1 MHFCQVLVMLVEVY
15 FLCLQA
21 GNFKQQC
28 KLRTERTKKMDG
40 IKTFKNKEFGTV
52 RTIVKDGEPWFVGK
66 DVAEILG
73 YAKARNAIA
82 RHVDDDDK
90 NDAPFQGVLGGTQ
103 TVTIIN
109 ESGLYSLILGS
120 KLPKAKTFK
129 RWVTS
134 EVLPTIRKTGGYVAN
149 DEMFINTY
157 LPNADA
163 QTRELFRLNLS
174 TIRQL
179 NNKIEQDKPLVDFA
193 SHIQTSEDC
202 ISMNDMAKLVTKN
215 GIKIGRTRL
224 FNFLREKK
232 VLGCRDGHKNMPY
245 QRYIDT
251 QPWFQLKESS
261 YIQNG
266 EVRIGLTPMV
276 TPKGQSGIIRMLRK
290 CKATS

>member
-1 MHFCQVLVMLVEVY
+1 MQNLMKFQNMNVGIIVEDQTVLIEIYSVGMALGQV
-15 FLCLQA
+15 
-21 GNFKQQC
+21 
-28 KLRTERTKKMDG
+28 KKNAVG
-40 IKTFKNKEFGTV
+40 ELYP
-52 RTIVKDGEPWFVGK
+52 RKDRIDQNLK
-66 DVAEILG
+66 SAEIHPCV
-73 YAKARNAIA
+73 RNG
-82 RHVDDDDK
+82 HK
-90 NDAPFQGVLGGTQ
+90 Y
-103 TVTIIN
+103 IN
-109 ESGLYSLILGS
+109 ESQLYDLMLEM
-120 KLPKAKTFK
+120 KTEKVKPFRK
-129 RWVTS
+129 WVTS

-193 SHIQTSEDC
+193 SHIQVSEDC
-202 ISMNDMAKLVTKN
+202 ISMNDMAKLATKN

-232 VLGCRDGHKNMPY
+232 VLGCKDGHKNMPY

-290 CKATS
+290 CKATN

>member
-1 MHFCQVLVMLVEVY
+1 MQNLMKFQNMNVGIIVEDQTVLFEIYSVGMALGQV
-15 FLCLQA
+15 
-21 GNFKQQC
+21 
-28 KLRTERTKKMDG
+28 KKNAVG
-40 IKTFKNKEFGTV
+40 ELYP
-52 RTIVKDGEPWFVGK
+52 RKDRIDQNLK
-66 DVAEILG
+66 SAEIHPCV
-73 YAKARNAIA
+73 RNG
-82 RHVDDDDK
+82 HK
-90 NDAPFQGVLGGTQ
+90 Y
-103 TVTIIN
+103 IN
-109 ESGLYSLILGS
+109 ESQLYDLMLEM
-120 KLPKAKTFK
+120 KTEKVKPFRK
-129 RWVTS
+129 WVTS

-163 QTRELFRLNLS
+163 QTRKLFRLNLS

-193 SHIQTSEDC
+193 SHIQVSEDC
-202 ISMNDMAKLVTKN
+202 ISMNDMAKLATKN

-232 VLGCRDGHKNMPY
+232 VLGCKDGHKNMPY

-290 CKATS
+290 CKATN

>member
-1 MHFCQVLVMLVEVY
+1 MQNLMKFQNMNVGIIVEDQTVLFEIYSVGMALGQV
-15 FLCLQA
+15 
-21 GNFKQQC
+21 
-28 KLRTERTKKMDG
+28 KKNAVG
-40 IKTFKNKEFGTV
+40 ELYP
-52 RTIVKDGEPWFVGK
+52 RKDRIDQNLK
-66 DVAEILG
+66 SAEIHPCV
-73 YAKARNAIA
+73 RNG
-82 RHVDDDDK
+82 HK
-90 NDAPFQGVLGGTQ
+90 Y
-103 TVTIIN
+103 IN
-109 ESGLYSLILGS
+109 ESQLYDLMLEM
-120 KLPKAKTFK
+120 KTEKVKPFRK
-129 RWVTS
+129 WVTS

-157 LPNADA
+157 LPNADT

-193 SHIQTSEDC
+193 SHIQVSEDC
-202 ISMNDMAKLVTKN
+202 ISMNDMAKLATKN

-290 CKATS
+290 CDATF

>member
-1 MHFCQVLVMLVEVY
+1 MQNLMKFQNMNVGIIVEDQTVLFEIYSVGMALGQV
-15 FLCLQA
+15 
-21 GNFKQQC
+21 
-28 KLRTERTKKMDG
+28 KKNAVG
-40 IKTFKNKEFGTV
+40 ELYP
-52 RTIVKDGEPWFVGK
+52 RKDRIDQNLK
-66 DVAEILG
+66 SAEIHPCV
-73 YAKARNAIA
+73 RNG
-82 RHVDDDDK
+82 HK
-90 NDAPFQGVLGGTQ
+90 Y
-103 TVTIIN
+103 IN
-109 ESGLYSLILGS
+109 ESQLYDLMLEM
-120 KLPKAKTFK
+120 KTEKVKPFRK
-129 RWVTS
+129 WVTS

-193 SHIQTSEDC
+193 SHIQVSEDC
-202 ISMNDMAKLVTKN
+202 ISMNDMAKLATKN

-232 VLGCRDGHKNMPY
+232 VLGCKDGHKNMPY

-290 CKATS
+290 CNTTN

>member
-1 MHFCQVLVMLVEVY
+1 
-15 FLCLQA
+15 
-21 GNFKQQC
+21 
-28 KLRTERTKKMDG
+28 MDG
-40 IKTFKNKEFGTV
+40 IKTFTNKEFGTV

-73 YAKARNAIA
+73 YKETAKAIRTHICAE
-82 RHVDDDDK
+82 DK
-90 NDAPFQGVLGGTQ
+90 GVSVLDTPGGQQKITL
-103 TVTIIN
+103 IN

-157 LPNADA
+157 LPNADT

-202 ISMNDMAKLVTKN
+202 ISMNDMAKLATKN

-232 VLGCRDGHKNMPY
+232 VLGCKDGHKNMPY

>member
-1 MHFCQVLVMLVEVY
+1 
-15 FLCLQA
+15 
-21 GNFKQQC
+21 
-28 KLRTERTKKMDG
+28 MDG
-40 IKTFKNKEFGTV
+40 IKTFTNKEFGTV

-73 YAKARNAIA
+73 YSNTKKALAD
-82 RHVDDDDK
+82 HVDKEDK
-90 NDAPFQGVLGGTQ
+90 MQGDG
-103 TVTIIN
+103 VTIRDPMGRTQHPTVVN
-109 ESGLYSLILGS
+109 ESGLYSLVISS

-202 ISMNDMAKLVTKN
+202 ISMNDMAKLATKN

-232 VLGCRDGHKNMPY
+232 VLGCKDGHKNMPY

-290 CKATS
+290 CNTTN

>member
-1 MHFCQVLVMLVEVY
+1 
-15 FLCLQA
+15 
-21 GNFKQQC
+21 
-28 KLRTERTKKMDG
+28 MDG
-40 IKTFKNKEFGTV
+40 IKTFTNKEFGTV

-73 YAKARNAIA
+73 YKETAKAIRTHICAE
-82 RHVDDDDK
+82 DK
-90 NDAPFQGVLGGTQ
+90 GVSVLDTPGGQQKITL
-103 TVTIIN
+103 IN

-157 LPNADA
+157 LPNADV

-202 ISMNDMAKLVTKN
+202 ISMNDMAKLATKN

-232 VLGCRDGHKNMPY
+232 VLGCKDGHKNMPY

-290 CKATS
+290 CDVTG

>member
-1 MHFCQVLVMLVEVY
+1 
-15 FLCLQA
+15 
-21 GNFKQQC
+21 
-28 KLRTERTKKMDG
+28 MDG
-40 IKTFKNKEFGTV
+40 IKTFTNKEFGTV

-73 YAKARNAIA
+73 YTNTKKALAD
-82 RHVDDDDK
+82 HVDKEDK
-90 NDAPFQGVLGGTQ
+90 MQGDG
-103 TVTIIN
+103 VTIRDLMGRTQHPTVVN
-109 ESGLYSLILGS
+109 ESGLYSLVISS

-202 ISMNDMAKLVTKN
+202 ISMNDMAKLATKN

-232 VLGCRDGHKNMPY
+232 VLGCKDGHKNMPY
-245 QRYIDT
+245 QRYIVT

-290 CKATS
+290 CNTTN

>member
-1 MHFCQVLVMLVEVY
+1 
-15 FLCLQA
+15 
-21 GNFKQQC
+21 
-28 KLRTERTKKMDG
+28 MDG
-40 IKTFKNKEFGTV
+40 IKTFTNKEFGTV

-73 YAKARNAIA
+73 YKETAKAIRTHICAE
-82 RHVDDDDK
+82 DK
-90 NDAPFQGVLGGTQ
+90 GVSVLDTPGGQQKITL
-103 TVTIIN
+103 IN

-193 SHIQTSEDC
+193 SHTQTSEDC
-202 ISMNDMAKLVTKN
+202 ISMNDMTKLATKN

-232 VLGCRDGHKNMPY
+232 VLGCKDGHKNMPY

-290 CKATS
+290 CDVTG

>member
-1 MHFCQVLVMLVEVY
+1 LSSIIFKEVGV

-21 GNFKQQC
+21 GNFKQKC

-40 IKTFKNKEFGTV
+40 IKTFTNKEFGTV

-73 YAKARNAIA
+73 YKETAKAIRTHICAE
-82 RHVDDDDK
+82 DK
-90 NDAPFQGVLGGTQ
+90 GVSVLDTPGGQQKITL
-103 TVTIIN
+103 IN

-202 ISMNDMAKLVTKN
+202 ISMNDMAKLATKN

-232 VLGCRDGHKNMPY
+232 VLGCKDGHKNMPY

-290 CKATS
+290 CDVTG